1 MNTKKIL
8 LVVGRSG
15 SGKTSALQMLE
26 DLGYYTIDNLPMS
39 LVDNVIQRLI
49 HDHSMEQLAFGI
61 DIRSLALAEVDI
73 NDVLANL
80 RQYGNVEVVYLTA
93 REDILISR
101 YASSRRPHPLVHRF
115 GSLAQCIQQEEVLL
129 GELANQATMTIDTS
143 EKTVYQL
150 QHTLSIKLGKGEHLT
165 VILQSFGFKHGVP
178 LDADYVFDVRH
189 LNNPHWVLALRKLT
203 GLDEPVQAFLSAD
216 QMVNDMYQDLEAFL
230 QKWLPVLSQG
240 HRHFVTVCIGCTG
253 GQHRSVFMVEKLAQS
268 LQQKWTVQ
276 VFHREKNHW
285 AV

>member
-1 MNTKKIL
+1 MKKIL

-39 LVDNVIQRLI
+39 LVDNVIQPLI

-61 DIRSLALAEVDI
+61 DIRSLALADVNID
-73 NDVLANL
+73 DVLTTL

-101 YASSRRPHPLVHRF
+101 YASSRRPHPLSNRF

-143 EKTVYQL
+143 EKTVHQL

-189 LNNPHWVLALRKLT
+189 LNNPHWVLELRKLT

-216 QMVNDMYQDLEAFL
+216 EMVNDMYHDIEQFL
-230 QKWLPVLSQG
+230 QKWLPILSQG

-253 GQHRSVFMVEKLAQS
+253 GQHRSVFMVEKLAKS
-268 LQQKWTVQ
+268 LQEKWAVQ